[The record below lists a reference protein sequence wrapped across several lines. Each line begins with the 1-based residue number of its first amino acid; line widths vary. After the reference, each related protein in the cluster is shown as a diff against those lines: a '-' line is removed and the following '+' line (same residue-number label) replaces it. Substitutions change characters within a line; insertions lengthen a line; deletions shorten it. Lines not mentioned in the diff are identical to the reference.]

1 MPSVSDSDLDA
12 LLDQLPVLTGQ
23 PRRIEDLPGG
33 LTNRNV
39 KITTATGT
47 YVARCSTNSGNLL
60 GIDRDNEYVNSR
72 AAEQAGVGA
81 PVVDYRPD
89 LGILLVGFLEGTTL
103 TNADLQRPEVLA
115 RVAQGCRTLHA
126 GPRFRDRFDMF
137 ERQPAYLKAVHD
149 NGFRLPADYL
159 DFADDFA
166 AVRQVLEAGDQTT
179 VPCNNDLLAGNFVD
193 DGEKVWLI
201 DYEYSGNNDPCFELG
216 NIWGECGLSD
226 DQLAELVTLY
236 YGRPLRH
243 KVARARLQGIVG
255 KYGWTLWGCIQNGS
269 STLNFDFWDWAM
281 ERYTSAV
288 AEFRSRRFAQLLID
302 AQASD

>member
-47 YVARCSTNSGNLL
+47 YVARCSTTSGNLL

-166 AVRQVLEAGDQTT
+166 AVRQVIEAGDQTT

-288 AEFRSRRFAQLLID
+288 AEFQSRRFAQLLID

>member
-137 ERQPAYLKAVHD
+137 ELQPAYLKAVHD

-243 KVARARLQGIVG
+243 KVARSRLQGIVG

-269 STLNFDFWDWAM
+269 STLDFDFWDWAT

-288 AEFRSRRFAQLLID
+288 AEFRSRTFAQLLID